1 MDADELHGK
10 VVEQLTGVL
19 KNEDNLKRLTARI
32 NCRLSSPKSD
42 EPQIQSLTRQL
53 AELDQKI
60 QAGADRLLS
69 APDDVLETLY
79 SQIRKAKEQ
88 RRNVESDLRCIKSK
102 TQRKNDKAWTIN
114 DVLAAIDNLASQLSC
129 GESKAVHKALKANIE
144 RIQLRF
150 RTVQEGKRQIQRLAG
165 GELHLVTERQVA
177 GTGFEPATSR
187 L

>member
-1 MDADELHGK
+1 M
-10 VVEQLTGVL
+10 
-19 KNEDNLKRLTARI
+19 
-32 NCRLSSPKSD
+32 
-42 EPQIQSLTRQL
+42 

-88 RRNVESDLRCIKSK
+88 RRNVEGELRSVKSK
-102 TQRKNDKAWTIN
+102 SQPKSDKAWTID
-114 DVLAAIDNLASQLSC
+114 DVLAAIDNLADQLSC
-129 GESKAVHKALKANIE
+129 GESKAVQKALQANIE
-144 RIQLRF
+144 RIQLKF
-150 RTVQEGKRQIQRLAG
+150 RTVQDGKRQIQRLAG
-165 GELHLVTERQVA
+165 GEIHLVTERQVA